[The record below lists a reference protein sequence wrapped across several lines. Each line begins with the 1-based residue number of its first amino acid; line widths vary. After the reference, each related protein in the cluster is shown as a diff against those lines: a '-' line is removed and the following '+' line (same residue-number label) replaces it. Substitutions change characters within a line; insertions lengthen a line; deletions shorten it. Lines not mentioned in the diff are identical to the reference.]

1 MAMITQNFE
10 QRLELRNNDNFWANQ
25 EIMYQYARDLP
36 ANSQQRGVILEQMR
50 DDIMTEVIA
59 RSMMVKSA
67 IQQAKEHEE
76 D

>member
-1 MAMITQNFE
+1 
-10 QRLELRNNDNFWANQ
+10 
-25 EIMYQYARDLP
+25 MYQYARDLP
-36 ANSQQRGVILEQMR
+36 ANSLQRGVILEQMR
-50 DDIMTEVIA
+50 DDIITEVIA

>member
-1 MAMITQNFE
+1 MITQNFE

>member
-1 MAMITQNFE
+1 MITQNFE

-59 RSMMVKSA
+59 RSIMVKSA